1 MTVVWLRVTLEPFR
15 RPFGVLWATQIPR
28 RFHSTALGTAVRAQR
43 PRAPISSLNDHL
55 SYYGTVPS
63 RQHAGSGPAPP
74 DVPEPSLAE
83 RARTL
88 ASLGRI
94 GSLSTHSRKFAGF
107 PFGSMMP
114 YAADELGRPTF
125 FISSMAMHTQNL
137 QQDARASLLI
147 TQPDVSGDPLGA
159 ARLTLLGGVT
169 EAPAA
174 EVRDLYLSRY
184 ESAKYWQNY
193 TDFAYYR
200 LEISGVYFIGG
211 FGVMGWIAAEDYGT
225 ALPDPLAEAA
235 PGIIQHMNTDHADSL
250 LLIARRFA
258 GEAADEAAMTAVD
271 RLGFHLRLRSG
282 EGIHGRRVAFLREVR
297 NSDAARGVLIEMVR
311 QARSLEAV

>member
-1 MTVVWLRVTLEPFR
+1 VP
-15 RPFGVLWATQIPR
+15 TQ
-28 RFHSTALGTAVRAQR
+28 
-43 PRAPISSLNDHL
+43 
-55 SYYGTVPS
+55 
-63 RQHAGSGPAPP
+63 QHAGPGPASS

-94 GSLSTHSRKFAGF
+94 ASLSTHSRKFPGF

-114 YAADELGRPTF
+114 YAADELGRPIF
-125 FISSMAMHTQNL
+125 FISTMAMHTQNL

-159 ARLTLLGGVT
+159 ARLTLLGPVA

-184 ESAKYWQNY
+184 VNAKYWQNY

-200 LEISGVYFIGG
+200 LEVSGVYFIGG
-211 FGVMGWIAAEDYGT
+211 FGVMGWISAEEYGT
-225 ALPDPLAEAA
+225 ALPDPLAEVA
-235 PGIIQHMNTDHADSL
+235 PGIIQHMNADHADAL
-250 LLIARRFA
+250 LLIARQLA

-271 RLGFHLRLRSG
+271 RLGFHLRLKSG
-282 EGIHGRRVAFLREVR
+282 DRIHGRRVAFLREVR
-297 NSDAARGVLIEMVR
+297 NSDEARGVLTEMVR
-311 QARSLEAV
+311 QARSGEAV